1 MCSGWKSFRCERKV
15 ACNGPG
21 FNAGER
27 CGSLTQQSSRC
38 AVNFLHVIY
47 SRLAGLLWFRSAWV
61 CLLWFTGVTGCRHV
75 GMNHSLKEKMIKIY
89 IDLHKWSQL
98 GLIYGGVSNGR
109 AGVLLYF
116 PCPVANNEDF
126 ALGQISNKG
135 KNIVYNKC
143 RSAEIADFSL
153 FFIKATLQML
163 H

>member
-1 MCSGWKSFRCERKV
+1 MPVRDADRLLSRV
-15 ACNGPG
+15 PG
-21 FNAGER
+21 VPWTFYTLFILVWPVSPG
-27 CGSLTQQSSRC
+27 
-38 AVNFLHVIY
+38 
-47 SRLAGLLWFRSAWV
+47 FRSAWV
-61 CLLWFTGVTGCRHV
+61 CLLWSTGVTGCRHV

-135 KNIVYNKC
+135 KNIVHNKR

-153 FFIKATLQML
+153 FFYKSDTPNASLNIVVSHWHSDALQVQ
-163 H
+163 